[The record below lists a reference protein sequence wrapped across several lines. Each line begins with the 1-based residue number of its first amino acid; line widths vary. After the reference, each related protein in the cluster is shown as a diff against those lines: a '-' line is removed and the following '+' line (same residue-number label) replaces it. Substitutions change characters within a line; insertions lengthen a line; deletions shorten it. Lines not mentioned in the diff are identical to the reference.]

1 MTEKLYLD
9 NSYLFEF
16 NSEVKSVTE
25 SDSGVEV
32 LLSQTAFYPDAGGQP
47 CDIGKINNIPVKHV
61 YENDDNEI
69 VHTLESADFSPGD
82 LVHGI
87 IDSKRRL
94 DNMRAHTGQH
104 ILSQAFIRIAGVETI
119 SAHMGLDE
127 STVDLAVKS
136 VNDDEI
142 HKAEEIANKIVME
155 NLAIQI
161 GYHNRDELEALSV
174 RRIPDRDGKFRVVK
188 IGDFEI
194 TACGGTHCAN
204 TGEVGIVKILR
215 TEKIRGNTRIIFL
228 TGFRSLKDYDR
239 KHSVISE
246 LSGKLTCHFEDIPD
260 SITKLGGYSNA
271 LKKEIASLNSRLFE
285 YEIDSIIH
293 ESHECNGLRIVSK
306 NYPDN
311 DLKIIRER
319 TLKLADRV
327 NSAVMFMTGG
337 KLCIA
342 VSKNTGLNAGE
353 LAKILMGKI
362 GGKGGGNRIFAQIG
376 GIDIAKTEDILNTFV
391 EIVKNEIA
399 GL

>member
-32 LLSQTAFYPDAGGQP
+32 LLNQTSFYPDAGGQP
-47 CDIGKINNIPVKHV
+47 CDIGEINNIPVKHV

-69 VHTLESADFSPGD
+69 VHTLESAEFSPGD
-82 LVHGI
+82 QVHGI

-104 ILSQAFIRIAGVETI
+104 ILSQVFIRIAGAETI

-136 VNDDEI
+136 VNFGEI
-142 HKAEEIANKIVME
+142 QQAEELANKIVME
-155 NLAIQI
+155 NIAVQI

-228 TGFRSLKDYDR
+228 TGFRALKDYDR
-239 KHSVISE
+239 KHSVVSE

-260 SITKLGGYSNA
+260 SITKLGGYNNA
-271 LKKEIASLNSRLFE
+271 LKKEIVSLSSRLFE
-285 YEIDSIIH
+285 YEIDGIIH
-293 ESHECNGLRIVSK
+293 ASHKCNGIRIISK
-306 NYPDN
+306 SYPDN

-342 VSKNTGLNAGE
+342 VSEKTGLDAGE

-362 GGKGGGNRIFAQIG
+362 GGKGGGNKIFAQIG